1 MKFQSFKICMIGE
14 FAVGKTSTVA
24 RSVRNTFSETYLT
37 TVGVKVDSKTM
48 PVVADHQLRL
58 VLWDIAGASVL
69 DQIRSNYARGA
80 NGLLL
85 VADGTRMDTVTA
97 AISLREQVQRQ
108 LGRVLPSVLM
118 LNKADLVDEWAVAPT
133 EIRELERALPVF
145 TTSAKT
151 GAGVEESFH
160 ALATALVA

>member
-1 MKFQSFKICMIGE
+1 MKFQSFKICMMGD

-24 RSVRNTFSETYLT
+24 RSVHNTFSETYLT
-37 TVGVKVDSKTM
+37 TVGVKVDSKTL

-69 DQIRSNYARGA
+69 DQIRSNYTRGA

-85 VADGTRMDTVTA
+85 VADGTRKDTVTA
-97 AISLREQVQRQ
+97 AMSLRNQVQQQ
-108 LGRVLPSVLM
+108 LGRVLPAALM
-118 LNKADLVDEWAVAPT
+118 LNKADLVDEWAVTPAQ
-133 EIRELERALPVF
+133 IRELERALPVF

-160 ALATALVA
+160 ALATALLP